1 MCKMASTNNTCNSTS
16 NTSNASNS
24 TSNKYWGIWL
34 PIPTVIVVI
43 NSLFWTWLILQTVGN
58 TEPSIEESAEEVIQ
72 RF

>member
-1 MCKMASTNNTCNSTS
+1 MLALGQGGDKCKMPSTNT
-16 NTSNASNS
+16 ASNS

-34 PIPTVIVVI
+34 PVPTVIAVI

-58 TEPSIEESAEEVIQ
+58 TEPSIEESAGEIIQ